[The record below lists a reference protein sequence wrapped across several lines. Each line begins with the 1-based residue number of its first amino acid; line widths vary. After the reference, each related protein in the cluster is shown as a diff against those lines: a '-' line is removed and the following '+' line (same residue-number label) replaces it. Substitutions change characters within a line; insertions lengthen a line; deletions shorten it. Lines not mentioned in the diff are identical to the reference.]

1 MAFVLQGF
9 KIAILVTHGFQEVE
23 MTKPRQ
29 ALEKAGALVHIISPD
44 KDKVKAWD
52 CDVPRV
58 TGEFAVDVPLCEA
71 RAEDY
76 DALFIPG
83 GYSHPEELRLNET
96 AITFVRGFAD
106 KPIAAI
112 CHGPAL
118 LIDAELIFHKKLTSY
133 PAIKRDLRNAGA
145 YWIDS
150 AVVVDY
156 NLITSRGPDD
166 LELFGPAIVNF
177 FADYYR
183 NNFGENNMLKIEQ
196 IGKQYIDCII
206 HFNKE
211 RAAQLFSP
219 DVRKVVNSNVI
230 CSNRDQL
237 LDQME
242 DVIKTF
248 GIKQVDLLES
258 IRSVDQTTHVI
269 RFEIS
274 YQDNTTEAV
283 ITIIRCDDTGV
294 IREINEVFGEK
305 GVYQW
310 GRKL

>member
-1 MAFVLQGF
+1 MASVLQGF

-23 MTKPRQ
+23 MTKPRES
-29 ALEKAGALVHIISPD
+29 LEKAGALVHIISPD
-44 KDKVKAWD
+44 KHKVKAWD

-58 TGEFAVDVPLCEA
+58 TGEFTVNVPLQEA

-83 GYSHPEELRLNET
+83 GYLHPEELRLNEA
-96 AITFVRGFAD
+96 AIAFVRGFAD

-118 LIDAELIFHKKLTSY
+118 LINAELVAHKKLTSY
-133 PAIKRDLRNAGA
+133 PAIKKDLKNAGA

-150 AVVVDY
+150 AVVADD
-156 NLITSRGPDD
+156 NLITSRSPDD
-166 LELFGPAIVNF
+166 LELFAPAIVDF
-177 FADYYR
+177 FAEYYR
-183 NNFGENNMLKIEQ
+183 SKCGENNMKSELISKR
-196 IGKQYIDCII
+196 YIDSIV

-211 RAAQLFSP
+211 RAAELFSP

-230 CSNRDQL
+230 CGNRDQL

-242 DVIKTF
+242 DVIKTY

-258 IRSVDQTTHVI
+258 IRSVDQATHVI